1 MTFEIVRSAADHVV
15 GIRYDAGKPSGTI
28 EPAPIDFALMRSWLG
43 RAYPITEIIWSQLTV
58 DFPIPWSFTA
68 CDVNSY
74 LIQIRAL
81 DVANGTDARTHYYGM
96 VPDDGGT
103 KSMRGAA
110 SAIPAAIDPSA
121 VASGPTGVPR
131 YNFAWDRDGSYG
143 D

>member
-1 MTFEIVRSAADHVV
+1 
-15 GIRYDAGKPSGTI
+15 
-28 EPAPIDFALMRSWLG
+28 MRSWLG
-43 RAYPITEIIWSQLTV
+43 RAYPIAEIIWSQLTV

-110 SAIPAAIDPSA
+110 SAIPPRSILRPSPPVRPECRA
-121 VASGPTGVPR
+121 H
-131 YNFAWDRDGSYG
+131 NFAWDRDGSYG